1 MKILFLTHRVPYPPN
16 KGDKIRSY
24 NEMIGLIERRHEVH
38 LLAFADNSHDLSYL
52 EFLGRLCASVQV
64 VPLDHL
70 KSKLRASANLFT
82 SRPFSLGYF
91 ASTRMKRLVEQAL
104 AGQRFDAIFVYS
116 SLMAQYVKPDL
127 ETRTVIDL
135 VDVDS
140 EKWREYG
147 RAKGRPLSWLY
158 NSEWRRLRRY
168 EYEIISRF
176 SHSILSTP
184 REASLL
190 DKLDELTRR
199 SRLHVMTNGVDLDYY
214 RPELV
219 AFNAAKPRL
228 VFTGAMNY
236 YANID
241 GVRWFIE
248 EVFPFIR
255 RAEPGAEFLIVGSN
269 PTSQVKKL
277 GQREGVTITGFVE
290 DIRPYLHGAHACVVP
305 LRIARGIQN
314 KILEGM
320 AAGKAVIATPEAVA
334 GLRVANGEQLLV
346 AGKPREFAAAALKL
360 IRDPGLRR
368 QLGYR
373 ARRFV
378 ESEHDWEPILREIV
392 DLVESV
398 ACKPRVTRGW
408 RPMVEAELRS

>member
-24 NEMIGLIERRHEVH
+24 NEMIGLIERGHEVH
-38 LLAFADNSHDLSYL
+38 LLAFADDLRDLSYQ
-52 EFLGRLCASVQV
+52 EFLAQLCSSVQI
-64 VPLDHL
+64 VPLDPL
-70 KSKLRASANLFT
+70 KSKIRASANLLT
-82 SRPFSLGYF
+82 SKPLSLGYY
-91 ASTRMKRLVEQAL
+91 ASALMKRLVEQAI

-116 SLMAQYVKPDL
+116 SLMAQYVTPGL
-127 ETRTVIDL
+127 ETRTIVDL

-140 EKWREYG
+140 EKWREYA
-147 RAKGRPLSWLY
+147 RVKGKPFSWLY

-219 AFNAAKPRL
+219 AIDSAKPRL

-241 GVRWFIE
+241 GVRWFID
-248 EVFPFIR
+248 EVLPLIR
-255 RAEPGAEFLIVGSN
+255 RAEPGVEFLIVGSN

-277 GQREGVTITGFVE
+277 GEREGVTITGFVD
-290 DIRPYLHGAHACVVP
+290 DIRPYLHCAHACVVP

-314 KILEGM
+314 KILEAM

-334 GLRVANGEQLLV
+334 GLRVVDGEQLLV
-346 AGKPREFAAAALKL
+346 ANTSREFGAAVLKL

-373 ARRFV
+373 SRHFV
-378 ESEHDWEPILREIV
+378 ESEHDWEPILRKIV
-392 DLVESV
+392 ELVEMV
-398 ACKPRVTRGW
+398 ACRPRANRGW

>member
-24 NEMIGLIERRHEVH
+24 NEMIGLIERGHEVH
-38 LLAFADNSHDLSYL
+38 LMAFADDPRDLSYQL
-52 EFLGRLCASVQV
+52 FLRRLCSSVQI
-64 VPLDHL
+64 VPLDRL
-70 KSKLRASANLFT
+70 KSKLRASVNLFT
-82 SRPFSLGYF
+82 SKPLSLGYF
-91 ASTRMKRLVEQAL
+91 ASAIMKRLVEEAIVRQ
-104 AGQRFDAIFVYS
+104 GFDAIFVYS
-116 SLMAQYVKPDL
+116 SLMAQYVTPGQ
-127 ETRTVIDL
+127 ERRTVVDL

-140 EKWREYG
+140 EKWREYA
-147 RAKGRPLSWLY
+147 RVKKTPLSWLY
-158 NSEWRRLRRY
+158 NSEWKRLRRY
-168 EYEIISRF
+168 EYDIVSRL
-176 SHSILSTP
+176 SHSILCTQ

-199 SRLHVMTNGVDLDYY
+199 SRLHVMTNGVDLDYF

-219 AFNAAKPRL
+219 AFNPAKPRL

-241 GVRWFIE
+241 GVRWFTDEILP
-248 EVFPFIR
+248 VIR
-255 RAEPGAEFLIVGSN
+255 RSEPGVELLIVGSN

-277 GQREGVTITGFVE
+277 GEREGVTITGFVD

-314 KILEGM
+314 KILEAM

-334 GLRVANGEQLLV
+334 GLRVVDGDQLLV
-346 AGKPREFAAAALKL
+346 ANTPREFGAAVLRL

-373 ARRFV
+373 SRHFV
-378 ESEHDWEPILREIV
+378 ESEHDWEPILRKIV
-392 DLVESV
+392 ELVETV
-398 ACKPRVTRGW
+398 ACRPRANRGW
-408 RPMVEAELRS
+408 RPMVEAELQS